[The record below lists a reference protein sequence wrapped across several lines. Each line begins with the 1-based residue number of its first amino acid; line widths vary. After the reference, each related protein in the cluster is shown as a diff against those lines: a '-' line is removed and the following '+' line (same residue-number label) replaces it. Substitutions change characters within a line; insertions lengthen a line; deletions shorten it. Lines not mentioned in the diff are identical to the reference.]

1 MKKVYLLSIFLGF
14 VISSECTSQVI
25 YSNSF
30 EEKLEKKGGTFE
42 ACCEKSIVTTRKVFK
57 TGKKSLRFELNDTD
71 SDVEGGKR
79 SEMIF
84 RREETPNIERWYKF
98 NTYFSSDY
106 GIDSLP
112 EIIAQWHEVPDWN
125 LGESWRSPPVSL
137 QIKDGFWYVVII
149 WASEKVNTY
158 KSISGQKKIKIGKVE
173 TGSWDEW
180 VFHIK
185 FSYQNKGRIQLWR
198 KGKLVLDYNGPNY
211 YNDEVGPYFK
221 MGIYKWE
228 WNSNNINR
236 SIHKR
241 VLYIDDVIIGNE
253 KANFKIMKNFRTKK

>member
-1 MKKVYLLSIFLGF
+1 MKVFFFFLTLNFLTPIGC
-14 VISSECTSQVI
+14 ISQII

-30 EEKLEKKGGTFE
+30 EGNFEKKSVILE
-42 ACCEKSIVTTRKVFK
+42 ACCDKSVIATSELAK

-71 SDVEGGKR
+71 SIVEGGKR

-84 RREETPNIERWYKF
+84 RYEETPNIERWYKF
-98 NTYFSSDY
+98 STYFPNDN
-106 GIDSLP
+106 GIDSIP
-112 EIIAQWHEVPDWN
+112 EIIAQWHEIPDWN

-137 QIKDGFWYVVII
+137 QIKNGFLYVVII

-158 KSISGQKKIKIGKVE
+158 KSISGQKTFKIGKVK
-173 TGSWDEW
+173 TGRWDEW
-180 VFHIK
+180 IFHIK

-198 KGKLVLDYNGPNY
+198 KGKLVLDYQGPNY
-211 YNDEVGPYFK
+211 YNDEKGPYFK

-228 WNSNNINR
+228 WNNSATKR

-241 VLYIDDVIIGNE
+241 VLYIDDVIIGNQ
-253 KANFKIMKNFRTKK
+253 KATLKIMKNQ